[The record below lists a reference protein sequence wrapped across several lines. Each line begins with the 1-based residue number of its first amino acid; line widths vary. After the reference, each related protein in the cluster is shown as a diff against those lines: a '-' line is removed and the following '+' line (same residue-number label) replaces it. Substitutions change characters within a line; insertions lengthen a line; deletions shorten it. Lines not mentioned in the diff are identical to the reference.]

1 MSDERKY
8 RVLFTSQGKVY
19 EIYARNVGQGA
30 IFGFIEVEGLLFGD
44 RAQVVVDPAEESLK
58 LEFKGVRRLHVPL
71 HNVLRID
78 EVEREG
84 VSRVTKSS
92 DAPGKVALFP
102 TPSVGQPGQDPGQS

>member
-1 MSDERKY
+1 VRVSDERKY

-19 EIYARNVGQGA
+19 ELYARHVGQGA
-30 IFGFIEVEGLLFGD
+30 IFGFIEVEELLFGD
-44 RAQVVVDPAEESLK
+44 RSQVVVDPAEESLK

-84 VSRVTKSS
+84 ISRVTKGSEIL
-92 DAPGKVALFP
+92 GKVTLFS
-102 TPSVGQPGQDPGQS
+102 TPSSGQDPGQS